1 MSGATIINI
10 LAVIGAGTCLYWLV
24 RIVSAFLRRIQPPA
38 ETDAP
43 VPAAT
48 LPPEAMAAS
57 DDIAKDDIAVITA
70 VVHSMM
76 QSGHR
81 IVHISDGR
89 NSASWSAEGRWMH
102 QTSHNPH

>member
-1 MSGATIINI
+1 MSGAQLVDI
-10 LAVIGAGTCLYWLV
+10 LAVIGAGTCLYWLIRV
-24 RIVSAFLRRIQPPA
+24 VSVVLRRIQPPA

-43 VPAAT
+43 LPSTPPPAGAQ
-48 LPPEAMAAS
+48 AN

-70 VVHSMM
+70 VVHSMV
-76 QSGHR
+76 SGGHR
-81 IVHISDGR
+81 IVHISDAR